1 MKKTKISLA
10 IVLSMVLFGVFSTG
24 VFASGYG
31 QDSTCTGAYGQVT
44 DCDAVKGATTSS
56 KVIYAD
62 EVELADTALD
72 TPTLLAAIATISSGA
87 GAFFLKK
94 KIA

>member
-1 MKKTKISLA
+1 MKNTKISLA
-10 IVLSMVLFGVFSTG
+10 IILSMVLFGVFSTS
-24 VFASGYG
+24 VSASGYG

-44 DCDAVKGATTSS
+44 DCDTVKDSSTSA
-56 KVIYAD
+56 VIYAD
-62 EVELADTALD
+62 DVELADTALD
-72 TPTLLAAIATISSGA
+72 TPTLLIAMAIITSGA

>member
-1 MKKTKISLA
+1 MNKTKISLA
-10 IVLSMVLFGVFSTG
+10 ILLSIAIFSVSAIG

-31 QDSTCTGAYGQVT
+31 QDSTCSGAYGQVT
-44 DCDAVKGATTSS
+44 DCDSVKGASTSS
-56 KVIYAD
+56 KVIYAE

-72 TPTLLAAIATISSGA
+72 TPTLLVAMAAITSGI
-87 GAFFLKK
+87 GAFILKK